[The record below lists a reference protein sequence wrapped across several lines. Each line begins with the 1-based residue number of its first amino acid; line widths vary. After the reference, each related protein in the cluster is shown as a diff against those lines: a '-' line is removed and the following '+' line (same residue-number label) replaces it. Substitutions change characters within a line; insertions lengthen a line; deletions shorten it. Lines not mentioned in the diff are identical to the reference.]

1 MTEVLC
7 SLRML
12 IGRVRQSASLA
23 FFPAC
28 LEISQISTLNRL
40 IQDVEKW
47 FHLLAKRPAAARVK
61 ACRKPIRIRIRIC
74 NRNRSRKSSVTSHA
88 SLVLSSRPITQQESD
103 IHGALDIYLD
113 FGNKSHLTATV
124 VGIWGK
130 PSRTMINCK

>member
-28 LEISQISTLNRL
+28 LQIFQILTLNLL

-61 ACRKPIRIRIRIC
+61 ACRKPIRNR
-74 NRNRSRKSSVTSHA
+74 NRNRSRKSSVTTHA

-103 IHGALDIYLD
+103 VYMGLWKCTWTLAIKFDGDGG
-113 FGNKSHLTATV
+113 GNM
-124 VGIWGK
+124 GK
-130 PSRTMINCK
+130 AV

>member
-28 LEISQISTLNRL
+28 LEISQILILNLL

-61 ACRKPIRIRIRIC
+61 ACRKPIGIR
-74 NRNRSRKSSVTSHA
+74 NRNRNSSRKSSVTHRLFSHPA
-88 SLVLSSRPITQQESD
+88 R
-103 IHGALDIYLD
+103 
-113 FGNKSHLTATV
+113 
-124 VGIWGK
+124 
-130 PSRTMINCK
+130 

>member
-28 LEISQISTLNRL
+28 LEISQISTLNLL

-47 FHLLAKRPAAARVK
+47 FHLLAKRPAATRVK
-61 ACRKPIRIRIRIC
+61 ACRKPIGIRVASRVSRIAC
-74 NRNRSRKSSVTSHA
+74 
-88 SLVLSSRPITQQESD
+88 SLIPPDNATGVGR
-103 IHGALDIYLD
+103 IHGTLEMYLG
-113 FGNKSHLTATV
+113 FGNKSYLTATV

-130 PSRTMINCK
+130 PSRMMNCK